1 MKIYNI
7 SWEMS
12 GQKMYENR
20 ELQRLFQGSLSVEFL
35 KEVILL
41 EKLLLMKRV
50 IGNNIGE
57 INVLFAFKEACEY
70 LLAKQ
75 LILYYID

>member
-41 EKLLLMKRV
+41 EKLPLMKKV
-50 IGNNIGE
+50 I
-57 INVLFAFKEACEY
+57 
-70 LLAKQ
+70 
-75 LILYYID
+75 D